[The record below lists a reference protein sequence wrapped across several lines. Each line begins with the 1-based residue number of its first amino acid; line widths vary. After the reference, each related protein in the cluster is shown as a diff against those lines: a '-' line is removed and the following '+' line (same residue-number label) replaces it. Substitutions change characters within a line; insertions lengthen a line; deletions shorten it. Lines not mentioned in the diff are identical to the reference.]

1 MVDIGKSRSKDF
13 RQTGLISKEISFHA
27 RIKKSNYKSFCHVM
41 RKIRI
46 TKKIGSA
53 KVEEVNGNILG
64 IINSYRLRIGKPLD
78 FKKPLPYPLFP
89 VDLGISN
96 PDGSRR
102 HTANSNL
109 NDILLQDLEN
119 HTYEVFSR
127 ICNYCKYHP

>member
-53 KVEEVNGNILG
+53 NVEEVNGNILG

-78 FKKPLPYPLFP
+78 FKKPLPYGFF
-89 VDLGISN
+89 
-96 PDGSRR
+96 
-102 HTANSNL
+102 
-109 NDILLQDLEN
+109 Q
-119 HTYEVFSR
+119 
-127 ICNYCKYHP
+127 